1 MGTVHG
7 GILCDL
13 ADAAMGV
20 AMASSLKGGETF
32 RTVELHINYFRSVQ
46 ESLLTAVGRTVR
58 RGRTTGY
65 VECEI
70 VDETGTLVAKA
81 SSCCLIQGLA

>member
-1 MGTVHG
+1 M
-7 GILCDL
+7 
-13 ADAAMGV
+13 
-20 AMASSLKGGETF
+20 
-32 RTVELHINYFRSVQ
+32 
-46 ESLLTAVGRTVR
+46 VR

-70 VDETGTLVAKA
+70 ADETGTLVAKA